1 MGYKFKP
8 NSSRNDYL
16 QPALLFAAF
25 ADHLHICDCHV
36 TMFGGILIHAM
47 LFCFGLRIFF
57 HAVHFRIRNQASN
70 RNRMTDVIAEL
81 VAVALELPSAALRRG
96 ESVLVG
102 VVAFL
107 QAARERPCFIMG
119 GACCVLRRCQA
130 GCTGKQE
137 QRKRCHRDHHF
148 HVLPPK
154 VEPEKWESRPSPPR
168 IG

>member
-1 MGYKFKP
+1 
-8 NSSRNDYL
+8 L

-25 ADHLHICDCHV
+25 ADHV
-36 TMFGGILIHAM
+36 TMSGGILIHAM

-57 HAVHFRIRNQASN
+57 HAMHFRIRNQASN
-70 RNRMTDVIAEL
+70 RNRMTDVIVEL

-96 ESVLVG
+96 KSVLVG

-107 QAARERPCFIMG
+107 QKPASVRVLLWVVLV
-119 GACCVLRRCQA
+119 VLRRCQA

-148 HVLPPK
+148 HVLPRLDLRSGRAYQPSAD
-154 VEPEKWESRPSPPR
+154 WLNFSRNPQNRSTYPADTD
-168 IG
+168 